1 MTHNVTLPLR
11 SCLHTQLRE
20 RRGKDGREGERG
32 SGSRKGEEGYRIKV
46 TEREKGKAWVR
57 AGERDRKLCLLW

>member
-20 RRGKDGREGERG
+20 REREREWGEDGREGESG
-32 SGSRKGEEGYRIKV
+32 SGSGKGEEGYRIKV
-46 TEREKGKAWVR
+46 V
-57 AGERDRKLCLLW
+57 GE

>member
-20 RRGKDGREGERG
+20 RERERGERMGGRE
-32 SGSRKGEEGYRIKV
+32 
-46 TEREKGKAWVR
+46 R
-57 AGERDRKLCLLW
+57 AGQGAARVRRVIE

>member
-20 RRGKDGREGERG
+20 GERGGGWEGGRG
-32 SGSRKGEEGYRIKV
+32 SGSGKGEKGYRIKV
-46 TEREKGKAWVR
+46 ADE
-57 AGERDRKLCLLW
+57 

>member
-20 RRGKDGREGERG
+20 REREGREDGREGESG
-32 SGSRKGEEGYRIKV
+32 SGSGKGEEGYRIKV
-46 TEREKGKAWVR
+46 VEE
-57 AGERDRKLCLLW
+57 